1 MSDEERN
8 DDDSSQS
15 EGDRQGSASDI
26 ASLIVEVPGSDVIEV
41 PAVLPVLPVRDVVVY
56 PGVTMP
62 LAIGR
67 ARSLAAL
74 DDAGQDGFMLV
85 VSQRD
90 PMTEDPALEDLY
102 EVGTIVRVMRIIDAR
117 REGKQALV
125 VGIARAVMTRTVA
138 TQPALRMQIRPLVE
152 NNETTPQLE
161 AAWRRVVML
170 AQRIVGLREDM
181 PDEWKAFIQGI
192 PTPGILADLV
202 ASNIALTA
210 KQKLNCLR
218 KQTPKLA
225 LLSSKRT
232 SKKKS
237 RSPKPSAA

>member
-8 DDDSSQS
+8 DDDSSQN

-41 PAVLPVLPVRDVVVY
+41 PADLPVLPVRDVVVY

-67 ARSLAAL
+67 ERSLAAL
-74 DDAGQDGFMLV
+74 DDAGQDGFLLV

-125 VGIARAVMTRTVA
+125 VGIARADGILEDGRVRGEAAHTLSDPVGQFPRGDPVAPQVVEPRALLLLIKQIMKAGHCSRSNAWSTRLLTFMPSSCMTVA
-138 TQPALRMQIRPLVE
+138 PGALAPKRLMP
-152 NNETTPQLE
+152 TT
-161 AAWRRVVML
+161 
-170 AQRIVGLREDM
+170 
-181 PDEWKAFIQGI
+181 
-192 PTPGILADLV
+192 
-202 ASNIALTA
+202 
-210 KQKLNCLR
+210 
-218 KQTPKLA
+218 
-225 LLSSKRT
+225 SS
-232 SKKKS
+232 
-237 RSPKPSAA
+237 A